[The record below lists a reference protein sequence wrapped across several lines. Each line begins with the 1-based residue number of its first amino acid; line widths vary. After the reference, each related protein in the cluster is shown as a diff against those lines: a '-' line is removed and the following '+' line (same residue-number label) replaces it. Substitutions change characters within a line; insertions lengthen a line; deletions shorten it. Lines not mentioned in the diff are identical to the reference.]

1 MVDRTGENKSVHE
14 CEAPLPTPARRVC
27 LWCIFLALPVKNGP
41 LPAEQKF
48 RENTVWRFQIFVSA
62 LEASN
67 AALQEDKITTLKKG
81 KH

>member
-1 MVDRTGENKSVHE
+1 MWGPPPHPCQESV
-14 CEAPLPTPARRVC
+14 PLVH
-27 LWCIFLALPVKNGP
+27 LLALPVKNGP